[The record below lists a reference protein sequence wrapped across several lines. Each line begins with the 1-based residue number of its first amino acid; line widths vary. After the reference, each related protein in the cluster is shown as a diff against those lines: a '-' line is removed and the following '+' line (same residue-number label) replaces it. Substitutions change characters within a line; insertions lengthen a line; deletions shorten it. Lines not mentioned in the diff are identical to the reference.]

1 MNFLIGFNLIALVV
15 WFIGGINLKKQNKI
29 IESKTIILAILFLEL
44 MTILFSTGIYFIFK
58 AF

>member
-1 MNFLIGFNLIALVV
+1 MNFLIGFNLIALVF
-15 WFIGGINLKKQNKI
+15 WFVEGINYQSKNQNIKFSYI
-29 IESKTIILAILFLEL
+29 IWAILFLEL